1 MPGINPIQG
10 PTPSVPSPSAGGAKP
25 NSSPR
30 GADFSRMLRDYVTRV
45 DGAQKTSAS
54 AITDLV
60 SGKTEDIVSTVAAVA
75 LVLGF
80 VCVDALAGI
89 HRVPSLSPGAR
100 RHVDDETSP
109 LTARFS
115 GTLIGVKKRK
125 PHS

>member
-45 DGAQKTSAS
+45 DGAQQTSAS
-54 AITDLV
+54 AIQDLV

-75 LVLGF
+75 KA
-80 VCVDALAGI
+80 D
-89 HRVPSLSPGAR
+89 LSFK
-100 RHVDDETSP
+100 
-109 LTARFS
+109 L
-115 GTLIGVKKRK
+115 LIGVRNKVIEAYKQTMNMLI
-125 PHS
+125 